1 MIYSFSQ
8 VVTAAGTRVALTA
21 TRTPAS
27 WATIKAIKTSGSA
40 NTGNIYVGGDDVSS
54 SLGYPLTPGQVLEL
68 PMAAGQTY
76 IDLAEVYID
85 AGTSLDEVKVVYGR
99 V

>member
-54 SLGYPLTPGQVLEL
+54 ALGYVLTAGQTVTLE
-68 PMAAGQTY
+68 ACAGQTY
-76 IDLAEVYID
+76 IDLSTVYID
-85 AGTSLDEVKVVYGR
+85 AGTSNDEVKVIYGR